1 MPEVIADTSVL
12 QYLHQTDHLQLLPA
26 LYGKILVPR
35 GVAEEIRE
43 GRSLGHPLPDLEAL
57 NWVTVVSAHE
67 RRELEPSTDLGEG
80 ERQALALAIENPGAT
95 VLLDDALARRVAE
108 RLGIAFTGTL
118 GVLLRA
124 KAAGHLT
131 SIAPVVH
138 ELEERGFRLARE
150 TRSAILELAGE
161 E

>member
-12 QYLHQTDHLQLLPA
+12 QYLYQTDHLQLLRA
-26 LYGKILVPR
+26 LYERILVPR
-35 GVAEEIRE
+35 GVAEEIAE
-43 GRSLGHPLPDLEAL
+43 GRSLGHPLPDLDAL
-57 NWVTVVSAHE
+57 SWVTVVSAHE
-67 RRELEPSTDLGEG
+67 RHGLKLSADLGEG
-80 ERQALALAIENPGAT
+80 ERQALALAADHPGAT
-95 VLLDDALARRVAE
+95 VLLDDALARRMAE